1 MCVCVCVFVS
11 VLAAPLSF
19 GQRLLFAA
27 REKERERPEKEQKP
41 RISSGWEHVAE
52 IALVCHCFF
61 LSFFLSVLFV
71 DYETLDSTR
80 SSSHSLSPQL
90 PERNQF
96 FFLIFGLPYSTKMKM
111 NWSKW
116 IDRLSWISKR
126 ARNWSPVRGN
136 HRNETGNSFQF
147 SSIHKN

>member
-90 PERNQF
+90 PERNQLF
-96 FFLIFGLPYSTKMKM
+96 FFKFWSSLLDQNENELIKM
-111 NWSKW
+111 NWPIVLDLQTSEKLIAGSRQSPKW
-116 IDRLSWISKR
+116 
-126 ARNWSPVRGN
+126 NWKFVPI
-136 HRNETGNSFQF
+136 FF
-147 SSIHKN
+147 DP

>member
-61 LSFFLSVLFV
+61 LSFFLSFCPFCWLRNPWF
-71 DYETLDSTR
+71 DAFIKP
-80 SSSHSLSPQL
+80 LSIASASRT
-90 PERNQF
+90 ESVVF
-96 FFLIFGLPYSTKMKM
+96 FFNFWSSLLDQNENELIKM
-111 NWSKW
+111 NWPIVLDLQTSEKLIAGSRQSPKW
-116 IDRLSWISKR
+116 
-126 ARNWSPVRGN
+126 NWKFVPI
-136 HRNETGNSFQF
+136 FF
-147 SSIHKN
+147 DP